1 MSFRVSRRKFLTTTA
16 TVTAT
21 AGAASAMGGF
31 FMPSISRA
39 ADRPLITHGVQS
51 GDVTANSACIWGRA
65 DRASRM
71 ITEIATTENFAH
83 SVKIPHVDVLPERD
97 FAGKIALRDLPAG
110 QDVFYKIH
118 FENLDDGRASSE
130 PVIGH
135 FRTAPAAKRN
145 IRFGWSGDTAGQGW
159 GIDEDRGGMKTYA
172 TITKHNPDFFIHSGD
187 TIYADGPF
195 ATEAKMPDGDIW
207 KNITTEDT
215 GKVAE
220 TIAEF
225 RGNYKYNMLDKNVR
239 EFNRLIPVYYQW
251 DDHEVTN
258 NWYPGEMLTGD
269 DRYTEKSVSLL
280 AARANRAFREMLPI
294 TEHATEPGRVY
305 RKVSYG
311 PSLDIFFLDM
321 RTYRGANDAN
331 NSSEPND
338 KTVFLGREQIEWLK
352 RSLLNSNATWK
363 VIASD
368 MPIGMVVGDGD
379 NFENLANGDGAP
391 AGREFDIVEL
401 LRFIKSA
408 RILNTVWLTADV
420 HYTAAHYYD
429 PNKAQFQDFE
439 PFWEFVSGPLHA
451 GTFGP
456 NAMDNTFGPQV
467 MFTKHPTKE
476 QGINLPPSFGLQFF
490 GLVDIDAEN
499 EQFRVSL
506 RDVADEELYTV
517 TLDPVYS

>member
-1 MSFRVSRRKFLTTTA
+1 MSFRLSRRKFLA
-16 TVTAT
+16 TGAT
-21 AGAASAMGGF
+21 AGAATAMGGF

-39 ADRPLITHGVQS
+39 ADRPIMTHGVQS

-71 ITEIATTENFAH
+71 VTEIATTEGFRN
-83 SVKIPHVDVLPERD
+83 SVRIPYADVLAERD
-97 FAGKIALRDLPAG
+97 FAGKLALMDLPAG
-110 QDVFYKIH
+110 QDIFYKIR

-145 IRFGWSGDTAGQGW
+145 IRFGWSGDTGGQGW

-195 ATEAKMPDGDIW
+195 AETKETPDGQIW

-215 GKVAE
+215 AKVAE
-220 TIAEF
+220 TLTEF
-225 RGNYKYNMLDKNVR
+225 RGNYKYNMLDRNVR

-258 NWYPGEMLTGD
+258 NWYPGEMFVND
-269 DRYTEKSVSLL
+269 DRYTEKSALVL

-311 PSLDIFFLDM
+311 PSLEIFFLDM
-321 RTYRGANDAN
+321 RSYRGTNDAN
-331 NSSEPND
+331 DSAVLTD
-338 KTVFLGREQIEWLK
+338 FLGRRQMEWLK
-352 RSLLNSNATWK
+352 RGLLNSKATWK
-363 VIASD
+363 VIAAD
-368 MPIGMVVGDGD
+368 MPIGMIVRDGP
-379 NFENLANGDGAP
+379 NFENGANGDGVP
-391 AGREFDIVEL
+391 LGRELEMAEL
-401 LRFIKSA
+401 LRFIKTA
-408 RILNTVWLTADV
+408 KIRNTVWLTADV

-429 PNKAQFQDFE
+429 PNRAQFQDFE

-456 NAMDNTFGPQV
+456 NEMDNTFGPQV

-490 GLVDIDAEN
+490 GLVDIDRET

-517 TLDPVYS
+517 TLDPVLS